1 MLNHRRHVALGNTL
15 RRCGVLRRCP
25 CWPLVVCVALV
36 AICGCGPRGPA
47 VEMVHG
53 IVLLDGSPVEGAT
66 VFFSPQP
73 EDGKSPTGLPAAGR
87 TGTDGTFTLNAT
99 GGARSGAG
107 TGIGEYVVTVVKQE
121 GDPPPVSKP
130 GQPPLPPPM
139 GMKIRDVL
147 PVRYKNGSTSPLR
160 ATVVRGTNSFR
171 FELSSADEDKAKKKP

>member
-1 MLNHRRHVALGNTL
+1 
-15 RRCGVLRRCP
+15 
-25 CWPLVVCVALV
+25 
-36 AICGCGPRGPA
+36 
-47 VEMVHG
+47 MVHG